1 VANIQ
6 KIAPEIIATG
16 NLGCMTQIG
25 KGLSDTNDSTPI
37 VHTVELL
44 DWITGGPTPKA
55 IEKARLKADIAINT
69 LAAE

>member
-1 VANIQ
+1 
-6 KIAPEIIATG
+6 
-16 NLGCMTQIG
+16 MTQIG

-44 DWITGGPTPKA
+44 DWITGGPTPQA

-69 LAAE
+69 LAEE